1 MKYTTGSN
9 TLNIKP
15 KSEGGDSVWKGFVKV
30 RDTFAQWGPMLTQ
43 DTEKIPAP
51 SDAVPKG
58 PGTPAP
64 GTSNAYSR
72 EDHVHPLNL
81 SDAVPKGPGTP
92 APGTSN
98 AYSREDHV
106 HPLNLSDATN
116 SASSTVG
123 ASSKAVKAAYDKAS
137 AASAQAE
144 TVKGNY
150 TGNGG
155 NIAPKDLPTYTV
167 QFNMMSED
175 MPNQATLY
183 KDCLLMNC
191 YVNSDVHSKTLFA
204 ISKPTKQAEASSI
217 PVQAWIAHAYKDAEN
232 WQTRIA
238 SLVTSEGGTIEK
250 GPLVFQPGSRKTLP
264 SGFNSWAANLW
275 FYGGSSALY
284 HDDSGLFLGFH
295 SDKNIYIGNS
305 KDGKFY
311 ANINETGIHCN
322 ADSANKLNTARTI
335 DGIPF
340 DGTRNITLPNTGVIS
355 SSINASGYVKFACG
369 LILQWGEINYT
380 TTVVFPIAFPNS
392 CYSITALAD
401 AKRDVYVKVLS
412 ATQAQI
418 SDSNIKAYWL
428 AIGH

>member
-81 SDAVPKGPGTP
+81 SDA
-92 APGTSN
+92 
-98 AYSREDHV
+98 
-106 HPLNLSDATN
+106 TN

-155 NIAPKDLPTYTV
+155 NIKPKDLPTYTV

-175 MPNQATLY
+175 MPNQATIY

-204 ISKPTKQAEASSI
+204 ISKPTGQAEASST

-238 SLVTSEGGTIEK
+238 QVLTSEGGVVDK
-250 GPLVFQPGSRKTLP
+250 GNIVFSNNSAVNIPYD
-264 SGFNSWAANLW
+264 FNSWRCNLW
-275 FYGGSSALY
+275 FSGALSGLY
-284 HDDSGLFLGFH
+284 HMDSGQLIGFH
-295 SDKNIYIGNS
+295 SNKKIYFGDAQAGVYYGNIDK
-305 KDGKFY
+305 D
-311 ANINETGIHCN
+311 GIHCN

-335 DGIPF
+335 NGVPF

-355 SSINASGYVKFACG
+355 SSINVNGYVKFACG
-369 LILQWGEINYT
+369 LILQWGKINYT

>member
-51 SDAVPKG
+51 SDA
-58 PGTPAP
+58 A
-64 GTSNAYSR
+64 
-72 EDHVHPLNL
+72 
-81 SDAVPKGPGTP
+81 PKGPGTP

-106 HPLNLSDATN
+106 HPLNLSDATD

-137 AASAQAE
+137 AASAQAK

-204 ISKPTKQAEASSI
+204 ISKPTKQAEASST

-250 GPLVFQPGSRKTLP
+250 GPLVFQPGSRKALP

-275 FYGGSSALY
+275 FYGASSALY

-355 SSINASGYVKFACG
+355 SSLGTKGYVKFACG
-369 LILQWGEINYT
+369 FILQWGGTDGIVAGTEGHGGVKYMRAA
-380 TTVVFPIAFPNS
+380 FPIAFPNRCDNIIVFANTS
-392 CYSITALAD
+392 GGSKAYATDFTTTYVDITP
-401 AKRDVYVKVLS
+401 VS
-412 ATQAQI
+412 TGT
-418 SDSNIKAYWL
+418 YWL